1 MDTLTLGD
9 HPAEFYRKGQSY
21 CQQDEKYF
29 EMLRS
34 EFQHEDLNPRLSAL
48 ALKGLQVATG
58 CTLDDWDARIAS
70 WRDTLA
76 DVLENQDEDAYRE
89 LITKQDGWISLFEH
103 LRGYLRT
110 AALESRRLSTDAQT
124 ESDART
130 IFEQQERTLIADTIA
145 WFEELAPRP
154 VKNGRTRSPLR
165 KPTVA
170 STMDNRDA
178 GPIVVR
184 RVTKRY
190 GSLVAVD
197 RVSLTVRQGEVFG
210 LLGPNSAGKTTL
222 IECIE
227 GIRDVDAGQITVLG
241 RESGVADKDIRARI
255 GVQLQVTGFYDLLT
269 LRETLDLY
277 ASFYRRPVRVQE
289 LIDKLELQDKAKTLV
304 KDLSGGMYQR
314 LSLAVA
320 LINDPDLVFLD
331 EPSTGLD
338 PKARRGV
345 WETVRELQDKGKTI
359 FLTTHY
365 MEEAEALCDR
375 VAIMDGGTIKA
386 LGTPAELVREHVGE
400 RTIEVD
406 FEADIRPDIVQ
417 ALAGVD
423 RFWIHGKKVTMTTT
437 DPRATMSALLDLPV
451 MTTDIKMRQG
461 NLEDVFLKIADR
473 GLTS

>member
-1 MDTLTLGD
+1 MVTLTLGD
-9 HPAEFYRKGQSY
+9 HPPEFYRKGQDY
-21 CQQDEKYF
+21 CQQVEQYF

-34 EFQHEDLNPRLSAL
+34 EFQHEDLNARLSAL
-48 ALKGLQVATG
+48 ALKGLQVSTG
-58 CTLDDWDARIAS
+58 CTLDEWDAKIAT
-70 WRDTLA
+70 WRDALS
-76 DVLENQDEDAYRE
+76 DVLENRDEDAYRE
-89 LITKQDGWISLFEH
+89 LISKQDGWVILFEH

-110 AALESRRLSTDAQT
+110 AALEARRISTDAQT

-130 IFEQQERTLIADTIA
+130 IFAEQERTLIADTIA
-145 WFEELAPRP
+145 WFEELAPRT
-154 VKNGRTRSPLR
+154 VNSGRTSSPQKR
-165 KPTVA
+165 PTVA
-170 STMDNRDA
+170 STMDSQSE
-178 GPIVVR
+178 GPIVVK

-227 GIRDVDAGQITVLG
+227 GIREADAGHIAVLG
-241 RESGVADKDIRARI
+241 KEFGVSSKDIRRRV

-277 ASFYRRPVRVQE
+277 ASFFARPVPVQE

-338 PKARRGV
+338 PKARRGI
-345 WETVRELQDKGKTI
+345 WEVVRELQDKGKTV

-375 VAIMDGGTIKA
+375 VAIMDNGTIRA

-417 ALAGVD
+417 SLAAVD
-423 RFWIHGKKVTMTTT
+423 RFWIHGKKLTMTTS
-437 DPRATMSALLDLPV
+437 DPRSTMSALLDLPV
-451 MTTDIKMRQG
+451 RTTDIKMRQG

-473 GLTS
+473 GLES